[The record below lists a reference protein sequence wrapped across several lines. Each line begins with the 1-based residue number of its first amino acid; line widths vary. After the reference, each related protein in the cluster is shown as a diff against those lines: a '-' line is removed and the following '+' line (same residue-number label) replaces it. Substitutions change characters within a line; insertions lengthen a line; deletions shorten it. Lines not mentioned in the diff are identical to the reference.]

1 MTMGCQTRGKMDEEW
16 FFGFVLRAMRGMTVG
31 EETTDATV

>member
-1 MTMGCQTRGKMDEEW
+1 MDVKRAGRW
-16 FFGFVLRAMRGMTVG
+16 MKNGFFGFVLRAMRGMTVG